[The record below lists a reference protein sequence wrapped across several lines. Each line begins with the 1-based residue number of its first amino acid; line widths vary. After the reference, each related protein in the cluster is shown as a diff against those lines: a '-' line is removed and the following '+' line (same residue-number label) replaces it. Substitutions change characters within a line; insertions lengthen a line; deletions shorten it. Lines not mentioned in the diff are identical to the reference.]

1 MPKVFENPAYLRAK
15 IHDMETGE
23 DIAKLQDRW
32 AYVGGDGT
40 TYTHPSEKGA
50 TRLADMYGEPVFTLR
65 VEHPHKDIFVVRS
78 SDQGALRM
86 MGEAHHNR
94 VANKPDLTLIDP
106 LGKTIATMDAWAF
119 KWAEV
124 AA

>member
-1 MPKVFENPAYLRAK
+1 MPKVFENPAYLRAR
-15 IHDMETGE
+15 IHDIETG
-23 DIAKLQDRW
+23 DITAKLQDRW

-40 TYTHPSEKGA
+40 TYTHPSKGGA
-50 TRLADMYGEPVFTLR
+50 TRLAGMHGEPVFTLR

-86 MGEAHHNR
+86 MGEAHHNA
-94 VANKPDLTLIDP
+94 VENKPDLTLIDP
-106 LGKTIATMDAWAF
+106 TGETVATMDAWAF
-119 KWAEV
+119 KWVEV